1 MFKALEV
8 GYRSQL
14 KKESRERDLDSW
26 GSKDTD
32 RDRGRW
38 VCGMKREDKRTVNM
52 MASPTFRGDSRIYFQ
67 TVKKGAR
74 LRFLKPFPRGVPV

>member
-1 MFKALEV
+1 VFKALEV

-14 KKESRERDLDSW
+14 KKESRERDLESW

-32 RDRGRW
+32 RARSLWGRW
-38 VCGMKREDKRTVNM
+38 VLRCGRMREDKRTVNM

-74 LRFLKPFPRGVPV
+74 LRFLKGYT